1 MFLALFKQI
10 LNQQTIFM
18 QQFNGR
24 PATSDRRGGD
34 NQRQYVS
41 MESQE
46 NNRQQR
52 ITGEPA
58 KFNTRS
64 EQRRISWEN
73 DLYER
78 QSI

>member
-1 MFLALFKQI
+1 
-10 LNQQTIFM
+10 M

-24 PATSDRRGGD
+24 PATRDRRDDD
-34 NQRQYVS
+34 NR
-41 MESQE
+41 
-46 NNRQQR
+46 RQQASLENRGHFQEQR
-52 ITGEPA
+52 ISGEPA

>member
-1 MFLALFKQI
+1 
-10 LNQQTIFM
+10 M

-24 PATSDRRGGD
+24 PATRDRRENDNRRQFTSLEDQQGGE
-34 NQRQYVS
+34 RERRLS
-41 MESQE
+41 
-46 NNRQQR
+46 
-52 ITGEPA
+52 GEPA
-58 KFNTRS
+58 KYNTRT

>member
-1 MFLALFKQI
+1 
-10 LNQQTIFM
+10 M

-24 PATSDRRGGD
+24 PATRERRED
-34 NQRQYVS
+34 DSRRQLTS
-41 MESQE
+41 MESQGSYRE
-46 NNRQQR
+46 RR
-52 ITGEPA
+52 LAGEPA

-78 QSI
+78 QSM

>member
-1 MFLALFKQI
+1 
-10 LNQQTIFM
+10 M

-24 PATSDRRGGD
+24 PDVRDRREFD
-34 NQRQYVS
+34 HRRQVS
-41 MESQE
+41 SNLEQTSG
-46 NNRQQR
+46 RDR
-52 ITGEPA
+52 KLGGEPA
-58 KFNTRS
+58 KYNSRS

>member
-1 MFLALFKQI
+1 
-10 LNQQTIFM
+10 M

-24 PATSDRRGGD
+24 PASRDRKEEMTRVNAPMERQAQQDRR
-34 NQRQYVS
+34 S
-41 MESQE
+41 S
-46 NNRQQR
+46 
-52 ITGEPA
+52 GEPA

-64 EQRRISWEN
+64 ERQRISWEN

>member
-1 MFLALFKQI
+1 
-10 LNQQTIFM
+10 M

-24 PATSDRRGGD
+24 PSARDQRENGNRR
-34 NQRQYVS
+34 QLVS
-41 MESQE
+41 LE
-46 NNRQQR
+46 NNQMGERER
-52 ITGEPA
+52 RMSGEPA
-58 KFNTRS
+58 KYNTRT

>member
-1 MFLALFKQI
+1 
-10 LNQQTIFM
+10 M
-18 QQFNGR
+18 QHFQGR
-24 PATSDRRGGD
+24 PAHRDRREDD
-34 NQRQYVS
+34 NRRQATS
-41 MESQE
+41 MEGQE
-46 NNRQQR
+46 VYRERR
-52 ITGEPA
+52 ISGEPA

>member
-1 MFLALFKQI
+1 
-10 LNQQTIFM
+10 M
-18 QQFNGR
+18 QQFQGR
-24 PATSDRRGGD
+24 PAHRERREDDNRRQMTSMD
-34 NQRQYVS
+34 NQDSFRQ
-41 MESQE
+41 
-46 NNRQQR
+46 RR
-52 ITGEPA
+52 ISGEPA

>member
-1 MFLALFKQI
+1 
-10 LNQQTIFM
+10 M
-18 QQFNGR
+18 QQFTGR
-24 PATSDRRGGD
+24 PAARERRNEDSRRQNISTERSESYNDR
-34 NQRQYVS
+34 
-41 MESQE
+41 
-46 NNRQQR
+46 R

-64 EQRRISWEN
+64 EERRIVWEN